1 MKKALLILA
10 LGLVTASGA
19 FAQGEIVFA
28 NFNSGVNSPITD
40 TTGARLNAGAGANGF
55 YADLFYGAPG
65 STDAQLTDL
74 GIAVPFSTGGGAGY
88 FLGGGRTLPGQ
99 SGNTELE
106 VRVWQVSAGATW
118 AAATGGGV
126 GTAATYQGHGGT
138 QWGVSVPITL
148 NLPVAPT
155 PSPDMTGLTAFQ
167 LTPVAPVPEPT
178 TLALCGLGAAA
189 LLLFRRR
196 KN

>member
-88 FLGGGRTLPGQ
+88 FLGGGPHCLVSQETRNSKCA
-99 SGNTELE
+99 SGRFRLVQHGRQLRVVVLVLFQPTKDMA
-106 VRVWQVSAGATW
+106 VRS
-118 AAATGGGV
+118 GV
-126 GTAATYQGHGGT
+126 
-138 QWGVSVPITL
+138 
-148 NLPVAPT
+148 
-155 PSPDMTGLTAFQ
+155 F
-167 LTPVAPVPEPT
+167 
-178 TLALCGLGAAA
+178 LC
-189 LLLFRRR
+189 RSR
-196 KN
+196 